1 MASVTDIS
9 RYSPFQLISAC
20 SKGAMRSY
28 ASLWE
33 GLKRAM
39 PTSQYGGRF
48 HCGPYAL
55 RISRRESTR
64 SINGRMLNWPA
75 IDSDSSS
82 KDMAVPTM
90 VKKHATYRRSH
101 A

>member
-1 MASVTDIS
+1 MPITLSGQS
-9 RYSPFQLISAC
+9 RI
-20 SKGAMRSY
+20 GALER
-28 ASLWE
+28 
-33 GLKRAM
+33 RI
-39 PTSQYGGRF
+39 
-48 HCGPYAL
+48 GPYDL

-75 IDSDSSS
+75 IASDSSS
-82 KDMAVPTM
+82 KDMAVLIM